1 MKITLPIKTKD
12 EIKDGKRILVY
23 GEKEFELDMSLNC
36 QMRWESKFPEQ
47 AEKEDLISYTQRI
60 HTVLETQKNLNK
72 LTAPFMISMFK
83 TIYCYFDTDLS
94 FVQFLKLFDFSSL
107 EYTGQLINKI
117 KEVFEVISSE
127 ASEKNS

>member
-36 QMRWESKFPEQ
+36 QMRWESKFPAQ

-60 HTVLETQKNLNK
+60 HTALETQKNLNK

-94 FVQFLKLFDFSSL
+94 FVQFLKLFDFSSP

>member
-36 QMRWESKFPEQ
+36 QMRWESKFPAQ

-60 HTVLETQKNLNK
+60 HTALETQKNFNK
-72 LTAPFMISMFK
+72 LTAPLMISMFK

-94 FVQFLKLFDFSSL
+94 FVQFLKLFDFSSP
-107 EYTGQLINKI
+107 EYTEQLINKI